1 MKVLILIRRGYRE
14 YIGGDT
20 IQVITTAE
28 YLRKYGI
35 SVEIVE
41 SGEALSGR
49 RYDILH
55 FFNLGRPYDLYPYLN
70 SIRSPLIISSL
81 FVDYREYDVRGR
93 FWPMRDIMA
102 FVGRDNAEYL
112 KASTKMLLGQLPY
125 SAKQY
130 LIDGHKKAICKV
142 LQNADCLITA
152 TGSELERIYNYCN
165 LLPAFTDVVP
175 LGIDPIFFTKDN
187 PWHRRKGILSVGRLE
202 GLKNQ
207 ANLIKAADNLDA
219 PLTLVGK
226 PGKNSFLYN
235 WYLLWLAGD
244 RVTFAGY
251 VRPEKLL
258 DLYLEHRVHAQPSW
272 FETTGLASLEAAAA
286 GCRIVVT
293 NRGDTAEVFGVYAL
307 YCDPV
312 NLKDITE
319 NLMLALETPP
329 APEQRDYFYENYSW
343 EKSTKKLIEVYRR
356 VLDK

>member
-1 MKVLILIRRGYRE
+1 MKVLLLIRRGYRQ
-14 YIGGDT
+14 YTGGDT
-20 IQVITTAE
+20 IQVEKTAE
-28 YLRKYGI
+28 YLKKFGVH
-35 SVEIVE
+35 VEIME
-41 SGEALSGR
+41 SGESLSAR
-49 RYDILH
+49 RYDLLH

-70 SIRSPLIISSL
+70 SLRAPLIISSL

-102 FVGRDNAEYL
+102 FLGRNNAEYL
-112 KASTKMLLGQLPY
+112 KSSAKILLGQIPHSAWPY
-125 SAKQY
+125 LK
-130 LIDGHKKAICKV
+130 DGHRKAIQKV

-152 TGSELERIYNYCN
+152 TGSELERIYAYTNI
-165 LLPAFTDVVP
+165 LPANTDVVP
-175 LGIDPIFFTKDN
+175 LGIDPIFFTKDL

-207 ANLIKAADNLDA
+207 AKLIQAAQKLDA

-226 PGKNSFLYN
+226 PGKNAFLYN
-235 WYLLWLAGD
+235 WYLRWLD
-244 RVTFAGY
+244 SQQVTFTGY
-251 VRPEKLL
+251 VRPERLL

-307 YCDPV
+307 YCDPS
-312 NLKDITE
+312 NLLDITE
-319 NLMLALETPP
+319 NLLLALETPP
-329 APEQRDYFYENYSW
+329 APEQREYFYEHNSW
-343 EKSTKKLIEVYRR
+343 DNSIRKLISVYQR